1 MLAIAILA
9 IDIEI
14 ENSQFVVSSTSWLEI
29 VEVEYECFPMLTIFC
44 LLHYVTDA
52 HPCSGPLCDVV
63 TPSLRQWRRSQVKS
77 GDKY

>member
-14 ENSQFVVSSTSWLEI
+14 ENSQFVVSSI
-29 VEVEYECFPMLTIFC
+29 VGVEYECFPMLTIFC